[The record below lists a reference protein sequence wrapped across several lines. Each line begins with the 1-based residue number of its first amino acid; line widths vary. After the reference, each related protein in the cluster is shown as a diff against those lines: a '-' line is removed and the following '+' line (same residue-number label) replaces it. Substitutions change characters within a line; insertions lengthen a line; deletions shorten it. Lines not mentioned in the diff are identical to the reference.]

1 MHSDSVASHIE
12 ETGIVGIVRGASAD
26 VVIEVVD
33 ALRRGG
39 VDVVEITADTDGVAD
54 LLADVAASFGDE
66 VTLGAGTVLDAPT
79 ARAVLMNGASFV
91 VTPTVNPAVIET
103 ANRYGAPSLPGA
115 YTPTEAIEAYEAG
128 ADAVKVFP
136 TSTGGPDHV
145 RAIRG
150 PLPQVPL
157 VPTGGVSTADAAA
170 YFEAGA
176 TALGVGS
183 SLVDLEAAERGDYGT
198 ITANAETFRRIA
210 DERSGSRG

>member
-1 MHSDSVASHIE
+1 MGSDVLSRIE
-12 ETGIVGIVRGASAD
+12 GTGIIGIVRGASAD

-33 ALRRGG
+33 ALQRGG

-79 ARAVLMNGASFV
+79 ARTVLMNGASFV
-91 VTPTVNPAVIET
+91 VTPTVNRAVIET
-103 ANRYGAPSLPGA
+103 ANRYGAPSFPGA

-128 ADAVKVFP
+128 ADAIKVFP
-136 TSTGGPDHV
+136 ASTGGPDHV
-145 RAIRG
+145 RAIGG

-157 VPTGGVSTADAAA
+157 VPTGGVSIDDAAA

-176 TALGVGS
+176 TALGVGG
-183 SLVDLEAAERGDYGT
+183 SLVDLDAAERGDYDT
-198 ITANAETFRRIA
+198 VTANAEAFRRIA
-210 DERSGSRG
+210 DERRQQR

>member
-1 MHSDSVASHIE
+1 MHSDSVTSRIE

-39 VDVVEITADTDGVAD
+39 VDVVEITADTDGVTD
-54 LLADVAASFGDE
+54 LLADVAGSFGDE

-103 ANRYGAPSLPGA
+103 ANRYGASSFPGA

-136 TSTGGPDHV
+136 ASTGGPDHV

-157 VPTGGVSTADAAA
+157 VPTGGVSTDDAAA

-210 DERSGSRG
+210 DERSASRE